1 MAGYLI
7 FLSENSIS
15 AHRYGIN
22 SCTYGFLRISHYM
35 FRGLGF
41 YQGYY
46 YSGKG
51 LRFLIEE
58 SKSIVEV
65 CWWGRGGTTVGNTT
79 WRRRL
84 PGLRTVRTDG
94 RWESWLGTPCCF
106 LVGRWWGRVSK
117 RRGSVWGSEDFY
129 RVGVVYPQQLDESWW
144 WWWCLQ
150 CLVCWGRNLFQR
162 ITVWW
167 DKFFCFHLVI
177 FWTKMNKL
185 NPSWNI
191 DYNIID

>member
-1 MAGYLI
+1 MAWYLI

-15 AHRYGIN
+15 AHRYGIK

-35 FRGLGF
+35 LWGLGF
-41 YQGYY
+41 YHGYY

-58 SKSIVEV
+58 SKAIVEV
-65 CWWGRGGTTVGNTT
+65 CWWGQGGKTVGNTT
-79 WRRRL
+79 WRKRL

-94 RWESWLGTPCCF
+94 RWESWLGIPCCF

-117 RRGSVWGSEDFY
+117 RRGSVWGPEDFY
-129 RVGVVYPQQLDESWW
+129 RVGVIEPYQPDER

-150 CLVCWGRNLFQR
+150 CLVCWGRNLLQR
-162 ITVWW
+162 ISVWW
-167 DKFFCFHLVI
+167 DKFFRFHLVI

-185 NPSWNI
+185 NPTWNI